1 MMRKLAG
8 NTGEK
13 WDRKRV
19 GEFFLENAIYVVLFI
34 LVGVII
40 YMDSTFLSLNNFR
53 FIITQASTRMIL
65 ALGVAGLLVLA
76 GTDLSVGR
84 MVGLAAVVSASLLQ
98 NPDYAIRIFKDMP
111 ALPIILP
118 ILLVIV
124 LTSIASTISGIIIAK
139 FQVTAFIVTLGM
151 QLALYGVASLYY
163 EAVGA
168 SPIAGLDPRFTK
180 FAQGSLGVGG
190 FNVGGRFGIPHVF
203 KMPLLFTIPNLV
215 IYAAIVTLIVWFIW
229 NKTTLG
235 KNMFAVGGNSEAAE
249 VSGVNISKTI
259 ISVSLM
265 AGILYGFAG
274 ALEVARTGS
283 ATNNIGNA
291 YELDAIA
298 ACVVGGVSFSG
309 GVGSIAGVITG
320 VFIFQVINYGLA
332 YVNVSPYIQ
341 YIIKGA
347 IIVTAVAIDTRK
359 YIQKK

>member
-1 MMRKLAG
+1 MNKIIE
-8 NTGEK
+8 NTRQNLTK
-13 WDRKRV
+13 KRILD
-19 GEFFLENAIYVVLFI
+19 FLLENAIYVVLLI

-40 YMDSTFLSLNNFR
+40 YMDSSFLRLQNFK

-98 NPDYAIRIFKDMP
+98 APDYARRIFPDMNQ
-111 ALPIILP
+111 LPIFVP
-118 ILLVIV
+118 ILLVVV
-124 LTSIASTISGIIIAK
+124 LTSIASTINGVIIAK
-139 FQVTAFIVTLGM
+139 FKVTAFIVTLGM
-151 QLALYGVASLYY
+151 QLAVYGLASLYY
-163 EAVGA
+163 DAVGA

-180 FAQGSLGVGG
+180 FAQGQI
-190 FNVGGRFGIPHVF
+190 NITPNFGIPY
-203 KMPLLFTIPNLV
+203 LV
-215 IYAAIVTLIVWFIW
+215 IYAAIVTLVIWFIW

-249 VSGVNISKTI
+249 VSGVNITKTI
-259 ISVSLM
+259 ILVSLI
-265 AGILYGFAG
+265 AGVLYGFAG

-283 ATNNIGNA
+283 ATNNIGNG

-309 GVGSIAGVITG
+309 GVGSIGGVVTG

-341 YIIKGA
+341 YIIKGI

-359 YIQKK
+359 YIKKK

>member
-1 MMRKLAG
+1 MKKLAG
-8 NTGEK
+8 IAEEK
-13 WDRKRV
+13 WDKKRV
-19 GEFFLENAIYVVLFI
+19 SEFFLENAIYVVLLI

-40 YMDSTFLSLNNFR
+40 YMDSSFLSMHNFR

-84 MVGLAAVVSASLLQ
+84 MVGLSAVVSASLLQ
-98 NPDYAIRIFKDMP
+98 NPDYAIRIFKDMDP
-111 ALPIILP
+111 LPIIVP
-118 ILLVIV
+118 ILLAIV
-124 LTSIASTISGIIIAK
+124 LTSIASTINGIIIAK
-139 FQVTAFIVTLGM
+139 FKVTAFIVTLGM

-163 EAVGA
+163 DAVGA

-180 FAQGSLGVGG
+180 FAQGNL
-190 FNVGGRFGIPHVF
+190 NVFG
-203 KMPLLFTIPNLV
+203 LFSIPNLV
-215 IYAAIVTLIVWFIW
+215 IYATIVTVIVWFIW

-235 KNMFAVGGNSEAAE
+235 KNMFAVGGNTEAAE
-249 VSGVNISKTI
+249 VSGVNISRTI
-259 ISVSLM
+259 ILVSLM

-309 GVGSIAGVITG
+309 GVGSIGGVVTG
-320 VFIFQVINYGLA
+320 VFVFQVINYGLA

>member
-1 MMRKLAG
+1 MKKLAEF
-8 NTGEK
+8 TGEK
-13 WDRKRV
+13 WDKKRV
-19 GEFFLENAIYVVLFI
+19 GEFFLEYAIYVGLLV

-40 YMDSTFLSLNNFR
+40 YMDKSFLSLHNFR

-65 ALGVAGLLVLA
+65 ALGVAGLLILA

-84 MVGLAAVVSASLLQ
+84 MVGLASVVSASLLQ
-98 NPDYAIRIFKDMP
+98 NPEYARRIFPNMP
-111 ALPIILP
+111 VLPIVLP
-118 ILLVIV
+118 ILLAIV
-124 LTSIASTISGIIIAK
+124 LTSIASTINGIIIAK
-139 FQVTAFIVTLGM
+139 FHVTAFIVTLGM
-151 QLALYGVASLYY
+151 QLALYGVASMYY

-168 SPIAGLDPRFTK
+168 SPIAGLDPRFTG
-180 FAQGSLGVGG
+180 FAQGSL
-190 FNVGGRFGIPHVF
+190 NVGGLFGTPV
-203 KMPLLFTIPNLV
+203 LFTIPNLV
-215 IYAAIVTLIVWFIW
+215 IYAAIVTVIVWFIW

-309 GVGSIAGVITG
+309 GVGSIAGVVTG
-320 VFIFQVINYGLA
+320 VLIFQVINYGLA

>member
-1 MMRKLAG
+1 MKKLAG
-8 NTGEK
+8 ITEQK
-13 WDRKRV
+13 WDKKRV
-19 GEFFLENAIYVVLFI
+19 SEFFLENAIYLVLLL

-40 YMDSTFLSLNNFR
+40 YMDSSFLRLANFR
-53 FIITQASTRMIL
+53 FIITQASTRLIL

-111 ALPIILP
+111 ALPIIVP

-151 QLALYGVASLYY
+151 QLALYGAASMYY

-168 SPIAGLDPRFTK
+168 SPIAGLDPRFTN
-180 FAQGSLGVGG
+180 FAQGS
-190 FNVGGRFGIPHVF
+190 FNVGG
-203 KMPLLFTIPNLV
+203 LFTIPNLV
-215 IYAAIVTLIVWFIW
+215 IYAAIVTGIVWFIW
-229 NKTTLG
+229 NKTVLG

-249 VSGVNISKTI
+249 VSGVNISRTI
-259 ISVSLM
+259 IAVSLM

-309 GVGSIAGVITG
+309 GVGSIGGVVTG

>member
-1 MMRKLAG
+1 MKKAVG
-8 NTGEK
+8 IIGGK
-13 WDRKRV
+13 WDKKRV
-19 GEFFLENAIYVVLFI
+19 GEFFLEYAIYIVLII

-40 YMDSTFLSLNNFR
+40 YMDRTFLRWDNFR

-98 NPDYAIRIFKDMP
+98 NPTYAIRIFKDMP

-118 ILLVIV
+118 ILLAIV

-180 FAQGSLGVGG
+180 FAQGNLPI
-190 FNVGGRFGIPHVF
+190 GGRFGIPVL
-203 KMPLLFTIPNLV
+203 MTIPNLV
-215 IYAAIVTLIVWFIW
+215 IYAAIVTGIVWFIW

-249 VSGVNISKTI
+249 VSGVNIQKTI
-259 ISVSLM
+259 ILVSLM

-274 ALEVARTGS
+274 SLEVARTGS

-309 GVGSIAGVITG
+309 GVGSIGGVLTG